1 VTNNYRAEL
10 VGAIA
15 FEMWT
20 GQPAPEAV
28 MKAALQKAFSL

>member
-1 VTNNYRAEL
+1 ML
-10 VGAIA
+10 VYQGAIG

-28 MKAALQKAFSL
+28 MKKALREALGV